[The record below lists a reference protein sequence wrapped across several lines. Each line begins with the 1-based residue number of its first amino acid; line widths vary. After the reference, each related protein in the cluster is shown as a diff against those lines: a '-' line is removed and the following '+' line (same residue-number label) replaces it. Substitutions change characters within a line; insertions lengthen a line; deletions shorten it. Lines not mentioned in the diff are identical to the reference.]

1 MAAVLGN
8 PSPSAVFPTMYQ
20 PIPFHQRLMA
30 AFAAVTLLA
39 SAGARAEITP
49 EASALAKSVAAKI
62 GSASTIRVS
71 AKHQIDPQLG
81 VGAKL
86 EKGPLQITLQRPSNV
101 YVLQSAGDET
111 RELVYDGKTFC
122 LMQPK
127 LKLHALET
135 LKATSLEQFS
145 NAMDER
151 FGFRPPVMELLS
163 THLVEQLF
171 DGVTKAEVTGKEFV
185 GWTRCHR
192 LHIEQEGLTGDLWI
206 GVKDQLPHRYML
218 TFTGVK
224 GQPTW
229 DIRLSK
235 WELGV
240 PVDGSLFTKR
250 PEADSQ
256 KAPLLKSR

>member
-1 MAAVLGN
+1 MTACV
-8 PSPSAVFPTMYQ
+8 
-20 PIPFHQRLMA
+20 
-30 AFAAVTLLA
+30 AVTLLA
-39 SAGARAEITP
+39 CSGARAEITP
-49 EASALAKSVAAKI
+49 EAAALAKSVAAKI
-62 GSASTIRVS
+62 SSASTVRLS

-111 RELVYDGKTFC
+111 RELVYNGKTLC
-122 LMQPK
+122 VMQPT

-135 LKATSLEQFS
+135 LKATTLEQFGD
-145 NAMDER
+145 AMDER

-206 GVKDQLPHRYML
+206 GVKDQLPHRYQL

-224 GQPTW
+224 GQPKW

-235 WELGV
+235 WELNL
-240 PVDGSLFTKR
+240 PVDAALFGKR
-250 PEADSQ
+250 PAADSQ
-256 KAPLLKSR
+256 KIPMLKSR